1 VSPEDWSS
9 GVLFLS
15 AGCVLRFGGARVASE
30 NAARNRTKT
39 RKQLLPVTAS
49 VFDVPFGAERLGVAT
64 GAVVSSAASAVFHVL
79 PESNYSIDNK
89 PYIPQLK
96 PVSQRHTSANAQPL
110 IKKHSLS
117 SMR

>member
-1 VSPEDWSS
+1 MCASLW
-9 GVLFLS
+9 F
-15 AGCVLRFGGARVASE
+15 ASE
-30 NAARNRTKT
+30 NAARIRTKT

-64 GAVVSSAASAVFHVL
+64 GAVVSSAASAVFHML
-79 PESNYSIDNK
+79 PESNYSIDSK

-96 PVSQRHTSANAQPL
+96 PVSQRHIHNTSANAQPL